1 MTSKRSIQLAKRVE
15 AWQSHLGPL
24 GLTQYTIDKVSTVDE
39 PGGNPDSAACVTPS
53 QNYDRCRFEF
63 QNDMVDEAYE
73 SGDLAYLD
81 QTILHEWLHVAFQRF
96 ENAIE
101 MPHDYLAPM
110 VSEIWEEALR
120 QAREQL
126 IDRLARQLYAAYQ
139 EEVVS

>member
-1 MTSKRSIQLAKRVE
+1 MAKQVE
-15 AWQSHLGPL
+15 AWQSYLGPL
-24 GLTQYTIDKVSTVDE
+24 GLTHYTIDKVSTTDE
-39 PGGNPDSAACVTPS
+39 PGGNPQSAACVHTS
-53 QNYDRCRFEF
+53 ENYDRCRFEF
-63 QNDMVDEAYE
+63 SNDMVDEAYE
-73 SGDLAYLD
+73 SGDLTYLD

-101 MPHDYLAPM
+101 LPHEHLAPA
-110 VSEIWEEALR
+110 VSELWDEALR